1 MVCVFARLQASSCA
15 WNNKLS
21 DNNSKLRLEFD
32 QAVRDIASKLT
43 LVYIH
48 SLDKSLEA
56 IQAKA
61 ATPQSPRNNYRST
74 AFF

>member
-1 MVCVFARLQASSCA
+1 MICVFARLQASSCA

-56 IQAKA
+56 KA